1 LKWFKA
7 FFQKERFQNNQKTIP
22 LTNLASWLDEK
33 SNSHEFENSLMNI
46 CNPIKEI
53 RDDLVKDSR
62 DLGSAVPD
70 ETTPTRLLR
79 AGLAA
84 RFEVIKQI
92 DSLEKNLS
100 LPNHMDLDAVSSYQW
115 TLVKSLERT
124 VKNYGK
130 AQMYMAALFPRES
143 EALNSDLNRLGRLLV
158 ALEEELRKMRKE
170 QEEVWFSRELVS
182 KVMTELFEI
191 NELHRRINKD
201 EETLIQLQNSTSK
214 LEMQLKNFEAS
225 EEGKR
230 AEDLKKE
237 LDISRDELKTLD
249 KEMMNLVAPLAKA
262 LTRIVKQGS
271 SERLTLHHRDV
282 LELLSQ
288 SPSKALDT
296 DVNEA
301 IRELRSNLATL
312 GLKDRKKEKTIAHI
326 DFLIKNRP
334 LERLKARQNIV
345 QENIEDLEKR
355 LSNSCS
361 EFDFFRKDLNQ
372 TRTEIKY
379 IEVELNQNR
388 KTLVLLE
395 ERALADKVELR
406 SRIGKIADEPI
417 EIDFVRGE

>member
-1 LKWFKA
+1 
-7 FFQKERFQNNQKTIP
+7 
-22 LTNLASWLDEK
+22 
-33 SNSHEFENSLMNI
+33 
-46 CNPIKEI
+46 
-53 RDDLVKDSR
+53 
-62 DLGSAVPD
+62 
-70 ETTPTRLLR
+70 
-79 AGLAA
+79 
-84 RFEVIKQI
+84 
-92 DSLEKNLS
+92 
-100 LPNHMDLDAVSSYQW
+100 MDLDAVSSYHW

-124 VKNYGK
+124 VKNFGK

-158 ALEEELRKMRKE
+158 ELEEELRKRRKE

-182 KVMTELFEI
+182 KVITELFEI
-191 NELHRRINKD
+191 KELHRRINND
-201 EETLIQLQNSTSK
+201 EETLIQLLNSTSK
-214 LEMQLKNFEAS
+214 FEIGLKNFEAS

-237 LDISRDELKTLD
+237 LDISRDELKMLD

-271 SERLTLHHRDV
+271 SERLTLQHRDV

-288 SPSKALDT
+288 SPSKALDA
-296 DVNEA
+296 DVNVA

-334 LERLKARQNIV
+334 LESLKARQNIV
-345 QENIEDLEKR
+345 QENIKDLEKE

-379 IEVELNQNR
+379 IEMELNQNR
-388 KTLVLLE
+388 KNLALLE
-395 ERALADKVELR
+395 ERTSADKAELR
-406 SRIGKIADEPI
+406 ARIEKIADESI
-417 EIDFVRGE
+417 EIDFVGGEYS